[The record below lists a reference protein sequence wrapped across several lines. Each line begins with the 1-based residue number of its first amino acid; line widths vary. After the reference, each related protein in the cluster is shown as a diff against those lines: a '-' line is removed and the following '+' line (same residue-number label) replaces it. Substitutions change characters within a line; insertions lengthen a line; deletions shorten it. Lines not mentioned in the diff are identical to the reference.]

1 MVLNKDQ
8 IFEDSIVHT
17 WYIIIYTK
25 SGKWDSKVWS
35 KQELYLQDFF
45 LIFGEIWNFW
55 VRYLLKILKLS
66 PTIQKLPVK
75 VDFWL
80 FRALWLVET
89 FTFPKP
95 GLWRL
100 TWIWSNSVFTWNEFF
115 QFNLVISRTSNF
127 LGANFIKDFDWKIFN
142 FFYKEVRCQSI
153 RHPVH
158 F

>member
-1 MVLNKDQ
+1 MVFILNQANEIQKFVQ
-8 IFEDSIVHT
+8 NRN
-17 WYIIIYTK
+17 YTFK
-25 SGKWDSKVWS
+25 I
-35 KQELYLQDFF
+35 F

-55 VRYLLKILKLS
+55 VRYLLKIIKLS

-75 VDFWL
+75 VEFWL

-89 FTFPKP
+89 STFPKP